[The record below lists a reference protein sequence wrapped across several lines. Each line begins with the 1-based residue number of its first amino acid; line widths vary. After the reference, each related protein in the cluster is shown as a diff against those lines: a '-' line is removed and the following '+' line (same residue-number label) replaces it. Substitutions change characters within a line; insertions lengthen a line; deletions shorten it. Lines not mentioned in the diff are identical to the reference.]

1 MVNKM
6 NLKHLVP
13 AGSKPLKFKY
23 SQIPGYWVDPDGQI
37 WSTKNPSGPRIL
49 ESRVSGKSPYRKVG
63 VQVCGKKVSVDVH
76 RGIAESLLPIPKPKE
91 IRRVIWRQMSAT
103 EKSFC
108 WQAYEVNHID
118 HDRLNNHPDNLEWV
132 CKRENLDKRNAHYY

>member
-1 MVNKM
+1 MVILM
-6 NLKHLVP
+6 THKHLVP
-13 AGSKPLKFKY
+13 TGSKPLKLKA
-23 SQIPGYWVDPDGQI
+23 QVIPGYWVDPDGKI
-37 WSTKNPSGPRIL
+37 WSTKDPGNPRML
-49 ESRVSGKSPYRKVG
+49 ATHVSGKSPYHKLG
-63 VQVCGKKVSVDVH
+63 VMINNKRMFVDLH
-76 RGIAESLLPIPKPKE
+76 RAVAESLLPMPKPKE